1 MLNMTEIELELRH
14 DVDMFQFIEKGMR
27 GGISYIAHRY
37 GQANNK
43 YMQNYCPNEES
54 KYLMYLDAKTYTVG
68 QCVNRFQQV
77 V

>member
-27 GGISYIAHRY
+27 GGISYITHRY
-37 GQANNK
+37 GQVNNK

-54 KYLMYLDAKTYTVG
+54 KYLMYLDAFKYPKEK
-68 QCVNRFQQV
+68 
-77 V
+77 

>member
-1 MLNMTEIELELRH
+1 MSNMTEIELELRH

-54 KYLMYLDAKTYTVG
+54 KCLMYLDAFKYPKEK
-68 QCVNRFQQV
+68 
-77 V
+77 

>member
-1 MLNMTEIELELRH
+1 MLNMTEIELVLRH
-14 DVDMFQFIEKGMR
+14 DVDMFQLIEKGMR

-54 KYLMYLDAKTYTVG
+54 K
-68 QCVNRFQQV
+68 
-77 V
+77 